1 MKEKYLKYKNR
12 YLELKNKIIQSGG
25 EGKLLEICCKCGFV
39 HRDDRISYNRDD
51 RISYKY
57 RQYKPHYHW
66 IPIDGEVIHDNITLH
81 ATICVA
87 CCDTCINW
95 KEFFEQKKMTPEKYR
110 VKWSLNA
117 PLPERLLEWASELY
131 TLQST
136 YFQFN

>member
-1 MKEKYLKYKNR
+1 MLV
-12 YLELKNKIIQSGG
+12 
-25 EGKLLEICCKCGFV
+25 EICCKCGFV
-39 HRDDRISYNRDD
+39 HKDDRIIIENKSYRT
-51 RISYKY
+51 
-57 RQYKPHYHW
+57 YKPHYHW